1 MIALAR
7 RRHLRRLLAARTT
20 PSDRAARVALPT
32 PSRTGVGSQ
41 GDAPSPYR
49 RRVMLDIALRPPV
62 ETVHNGS
69 DDLLVWPPSAV
80 EVELATRWLVSGH
93 PAVRDDL
100 YRVCQSEDRA
110 AAIAEKVRID
120 RRAVA
125 ADRLLAR
132 AFGVAP

>member
-49 RRVMLDIALRPPV
+49 RRVMLDIAQRPPV

-69 DDLLVWPPSAV
+69 DDLLVWPPSTV

>member
-20 PSDRAARVALPT
+20 PSDRAARVALPA
-32 PSRTGVGSQ
+32 PPAGVGSQ

-49 RRVMLDIALRPPV
+49 RRVMLDIAQRPPV

-69 DDLLVWPPSAV
+69 DDLLVWPPSTV

-110 AAIAEKVRID
+110 AAIAEKVHID